1 MTAMTDPRL
10 VCLGNLTI
18 DDVVLPDGTERP
30 GCTGGD
36 ALYACLAARLFEPRT
51 EMVAPVGSDWPA
63 STSEQIRA
71 AGLSEAGLSSRTIPS
86 LHNRVAYDADGG
98 RIWTL
103 YNGDDAFHALSPTFA
118 DIPPS
123 YLEAEI
129 FLILAMTLEAQIDLV
144 AGLKGRPD
152 RLIALDMQED
162 YILGNE
168 ARLNEMIRQCD
179 IFMPSADE
187 AQQLLGHTD
196 WPAAARQFADLG
208 PSIVVLKLGAEGV
221 LVHDRATGR
230 VIRIPPFPGP
240 VIDTTGAGDSFCGG
254 FLAALLTDRRDLERA
269 ARAGAVAAAFAVS
282 DYGAEPMF
290 RARADEA
297 QRRLQTWRAAL

>member
-1 MTAMTDPRL
+1 MTNPRL

-51 EMVAPVGSDWPA
+51 EMVAPVGCDWPA
-63 STSEQIRA
+63 SISDQIRA
-71 AGLSEAGLSSRTIPS
+71 ACLSETGLSSRNILS

-98 RIWTL
+98 RVWTL
-103 YNGDDAFHALSPTFA
+103 YNGDDAFHTLSPTIS
-118 DIPPS
+118 DIPAS
-123 YLEAEI
+123 YLDAEI
-129 FLILAMTLEAQIDLV
+129 VLILAMTLDAQIDLV
-144 AGLKGRPD
+144 AGLKDRPN

-162 YILGNE
+162 YICGNE
-168 ARLNEMIRQCD
+168 ERLRRMIGDCD

-196 WPAAARQFADLG
+196 WQAAARAFANLG

-221 LVHDRATGR
+221 LVHERPTDRM
-230 VIRIPPFPGP
+230 IRIPPFPGS
-240 VIDTTGAGDSFCGG
+240 VVDTTGAGDSFCGG
-254 FLAALLTDRRDLERA
+254 FLAALLQNRCDLEQA

-282 DYGAEPMF
+282 DYGADPMF
-290 RARADEA
+290 RAKSDEA
-297 QRRLQTWRAAL
+297 VERLRTWRTGS